1 MSRVIQMIPG
11 EFESMMPNIFTNK
24 ENFDEEMYKI
34 INSNEIVDTKIYF
47 PEILSISQ
55 RHRIHT
61 FSNTGLITS
70 KSFGEGNSRH
80 IVCFL
85 TKAYIKYLVDR
96 YYIEPEPVASEI
108 VIEDVVAKCRKM
120 MFEAQLKMI
129 NEQFGD
135 LFEEYL
141 KSI

>member
-11 EFESMMPNIFTNK
+11 ELESMMPNIFTNK
-24 ENFDEEMYKI
+24 EKFDEEMYKI

-47 PEILSISQ
+47 PEILTISQ

-61 FSNTGLITS
+61 FSSAGILTS

-96 YYIEPEPVASEI
+96 YYIEPEPAASEI
-108 VIEDVVAKCRKM
+108 VIEDVVAKCRKI

>member
-11 EFESMMPNIFTNK
+11 ELESMMPNIFTNK
-24 ENFDEEMYKI
+24 EKFDEEMYKI

-47 PEILSISQ
+47 PEILTISQ

-61 FSNTGLITS
+61 FSNAGLITS

-96 YYIEPEPVASEI
+96 YYIEPEEPEI
-108 VIEDVVAKCRKM
+108 VIEDVVKKCRKI

-129 NEQFGD
+129 NEQFSD

>member
-1 MSRVIQMIPG
+1 MSRVIQMIPV
-11 EFESMMPNIFTNK
+11 ELESMMPNIFTNK
-24 ENFDEEMYKI
+24 EKFDEEMYKI

-47 PEILSISQ
+47 PEILTISQ

-61 FSNTGLITS
+61 FSNAGLITS

-96 YYIEPEPVASEI
+96 YYIEPEEPVV
-108 VIEDVVAKCRKM
+108 VIEDVVAKCRKI

>member
-11 EFESMMPNIFTNK
+11 ELESMPNIFTNK
-24 ENFDEEMYKI
+24 ENFDKEMYKI

-47 PEILSISQ
+47 PEILTISQ

-61 FSNTGLITS
+61 FSNAGLITS

-96 YYIEPEPVASEI
+96 YYIEPEEPEI
-108 VIEDVVAKCRKM
+108 VIEDVVKKCRKI

-129 NEQFGD
+129 NEQFSD

>member
-11 EFESMMPNIFTNK
+11 ELESMMPNIFTNK
-24 ENFDEEMYKI
+24 EKFDEEMYKI

-47 PEILSISQ
+47 PETLTISQ

-61 FSNTGLITS
+61 FSNAGLITS

-96 YYIEPEPVASEI
+96 YYIEPEEPVV
-108 VIEDVVAKCRKM
+108 VIEDVVAKCRKI